1 MLRASIILTLSIASR
16 SSGETSIAWAP
27 GGSGA
32 SSSPF
37 SPKSRKNSSGNW
49 LISCANCGLPAE
61 TCWRIG
67 SSICGCCWTTCRSCW
82 NCGLLRRKSRLPSP
96 PPAAPAPAPARAAP
110 PLPALAAFAAAAKR
124 STGSSSPPAGGED
137 EAWPAAGA
145 AGADCR
151 CSWRRFSG
159 IPCKPV
165 STD

>member
-16 SSGETSIAWAP
+16 SSGETSIAWVP

-82 NCGLLRRKSRLPSP
+82 NCGLLRRKSRLPS
-96 PPAAPAPAPARAAP
+96 PAAPAPAPARAAP